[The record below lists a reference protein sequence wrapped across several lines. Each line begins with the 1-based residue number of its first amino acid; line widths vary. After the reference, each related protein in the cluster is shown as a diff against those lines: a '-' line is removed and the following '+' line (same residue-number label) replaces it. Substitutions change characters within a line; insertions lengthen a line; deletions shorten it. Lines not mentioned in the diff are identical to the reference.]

1 MNSIV
6 KHSTT
11 RRNGNAF
18 NREYPDHM
26 IQEIM
31 STVENCGMVQHVNS
45 DPDQL
50 KLIGKDIVD
59 RMLNMN

>member
-1 MNSIV
+1 
-6 KHSTT
+6 
-11 RRNGNAF
+11 
-18 NREYPDHM
+18 M

-31 STVENCGMVQHVNS
+31 STVENCGIVQHVNG
-45 DPDQL
+45 DPDQI